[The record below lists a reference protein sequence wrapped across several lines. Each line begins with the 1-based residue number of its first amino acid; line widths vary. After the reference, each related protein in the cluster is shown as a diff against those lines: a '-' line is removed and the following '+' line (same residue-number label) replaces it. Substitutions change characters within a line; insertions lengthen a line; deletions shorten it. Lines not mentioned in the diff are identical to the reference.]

1 MEQVKNNQW
10 WLPKSKLVPRAR
22 EERAIL
28 MLCIGIAL
36 VFWIGVKM
44 SQEYVST
51 KKIELHFI
59 IPPNQA
65 FRKAPPINMNI
76 QLKGSG
82 WNMFYDYLLNSR
94 IHLTYDL
101 SERNSIRLDEKRLLK
116 DIRNR
121 LSADKLTFFNL
132 SHSDFKLSLE
142 PSMDKWVPI
151 RPITDLGYQPGHYL
165 SGNIEFEPDTVQIS
179 GPESV
184 VQPIYEWPTE
194 ILILKDLKNGYEGE
208 LKLKATSPELQLFPN
223 AVNIKVPV
231 EQVTEKSLFVK
242 IQVKNAT
249 QQYRLFPSQVR
260 LICNVGLSQFNALT
274 SADFEAE
281 VDLSNASQQIG
292 NTVPIT
298 INRQPTIVTSVRFE
312 PKVVE
317 FYVVKKE
324 IN

>member
-10 WLPKSKLVPRAR
+10 WLPKSKLIPRLR

-59 IPPNQA
+59 ILPNQA
-65 FRKAPPINMNI
+65 FRKAPPNNMNI

-101 SERNSIRLDEKRLLK
+101 SKRSSIRLDEKRLLN

-121 LSADKLTFFNL
+121 LSAEKLTFFNL
-132 SHSDFKLSLE
+132 SHSNLRLNLE
-142 PSMDKWVPI
+142 PSMEKWVPI
-151 RPITDLGYQPGHYL
+151 RAITELEYKSGHYL
-165 SGNIEFEPDTVQIS
+165 SRNIEFEPDTVQIS
-179 GPESV
+179 GPQSV

-194 ILILKDLKNGYEGE
+194 KLILKNLKNEYEGQ

-231 EQVTEKSLFVK
+231 EQITEKTLFVK
-242 IQVKNAT
+242 VQVKNGN
-249 QQYRLFPSQVR
+249 QQYRLFPGQVR
-260 LICNVGLSQFNALT
+260 LICNVGLSQFNALN
-274 SADFEAE
+274 SNDFEAE
-281 VDLSNASQQIG
+281 VDLSNASEQIG
-292 NTVPIT
+292 NTVPVT
-298 INRQPTIVTSVRFE
+298 VNRQPTIVTIVRIE

-324 IN
+324 LK

>member
-10 WLPKSKLVPRAR
+10 WLPKSKLIPRAR

-65 FRKAPPINMNI
+65 FRKAPPNNMTI

-101 SERNSIRLDEKRLLK
+101 TQRSSIRLDEKRLLN
-116 DIRNR
+116 DIRSR
-121 LSADKLTFFNL
+121 LSAEKLIFFNL
-132 SHSDFKLSLE
+132 SYSGFKLILE

-151 RPITDLGYQPGHYL
+151 RPITELGYQSGHYL
-165 SGNIEFEPDTVQIS
+165 SGNIEYSPDTVQIS
-179 GPESV
+179 GPQSV
-184 VQPIYEWPTE
+184 IETIYDWPTE
-194 ILILKDLKNGYEGE
+194 KLTLKDLKNVYEGV
-208 LKLKATSPELQLFPN
+208 LKLKKPPAELTLSPESVT
-223 AVNIKVPV
+223 AKVPV
-231 EQVTEKSLFVK
+231 EQVTEKTLFVK
-242 IQVKNAT
+242 IQVKNAN

-274 SADFEAE
+274 SNDFRAE
-281 VDLSNASQQIG
+281 VDLSNAALQLE
-292 NTVPIT
+292 NTVPVI
-298 INRQPTIVTSVRFE
+298 IAHEPTIVTHVRIE
-312 PKVVE
+312 PRVVE